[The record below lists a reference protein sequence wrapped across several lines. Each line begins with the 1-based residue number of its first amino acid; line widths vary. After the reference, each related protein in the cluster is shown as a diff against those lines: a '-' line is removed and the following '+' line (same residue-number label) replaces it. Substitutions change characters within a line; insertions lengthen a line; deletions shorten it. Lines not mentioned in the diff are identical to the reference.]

1 MAVLCAAD
9 RDDSSLVILPEKLVP
24 AADAKLKLLT
34 RREFPGLYGRK
45 TAQKLISSHARG
57 ASYLHAANPSIQPLQ
72 NKSLAMTVKRLR
84 KFDRYCLHLFQKT
97 VIVLSRSMSPD
108 RMKKEKVMEDLQ
120 YLYFAT
126 QLEEREREELLADDL
141 LLYEIG
147 TQTDDSNQT
156 SEGESK

>member
-45 TAQKLISSHARG
+45 TAQKLISSHAGG

-72 NKSLAMTVKRLR
+72 NKSLAITVKRLK
-84 KFDRYCLHLFQKT
+84 KFDRYCLTLPRKT
-97 VIVLSRSMSPD
+97 VIVFSRSITPD
-108 RMKKEKVMEDLQ
+108 RMKKEQFMEDLQ
-120 YLYFAT
+120 YLHYQQ
-126 QLEEREREELLADDL
+126 QLEERERDELLADGL
-141 LLYEIG
+141 LLQEVW
-147 TQTDDSNQT
+147 TQTDNSNQT
-156 SEGESK
+156 STGEEK